1 MTILT
6 RLAAV
11 SATAAI
17 LAVPTL
23 TASSAAAAGAA
34 PAAPAKKWG
43 VIAKAWGAKQ
53 QACKVSVRG
62 GEAWKVFTRVVN
74 GRTAEVGVGLMVNLD
89 GESTDIRF
97 ATPLTAK
104 GKTSK
109 AGSVV
114 LPVADGYTLVAFQ
127 FQGAMGDGG
136 EIGIGKIRKC

>member
-6 RLAAV
+6 RIAAV

-17 LAVPTL
+17 LALPTL
-23 TASSAAAAGAA
+23 TAASAGAA

-53 QACKVSVRG
+53 QACKVSVKD

-97 ATPLTAK
+97 ATPLTGK

-114 LPVADGYTLVAFQ
+114 LPVADGYTLAAFQ

-136 EIGIGKIRKC
+136 EIAIGKIRAC